1 MLAYGSCFF
10 DFAVGMISI
19 SVGCKVS
26 NLELLLK
33 CCGLNCMQILVCS
46 HLHPSKKKKKKIF
59 KYQWHVPHHTSF
71 FLFLMTGVFQLMFMR
86 FLDAEAE
93 LLAVRPKRI
102 RRTVGRAEHIHGS
115 GCTRNFASGFSGA
128 VLSPWILQHCVFKYQ
143 HQTDFT
149 DFFFSPMLLSKG
161 IRAKV
166 LALACCNSIRKSA
179 LA

>member
-1 MLAYGSCFF
+1 M
-10 DFAVGMISI
+10 AV
-19 SVGCKVS
+19 VFVT
-26 NLELLLK
+26 LLLGWFLFQWGVK
-33 CCGLNCMQILVCS
+33 WAIWSCCSSVVVWIACKYLFVHIFI
-46 HLHPSKKKKKKIF
+46 PPKKKKKRFLNTNDMFPIIP
-59 KYQWHVPHHTSF
+59 VF

-102 RRTVGRAEHIHGS
+102 RRTVGRAEHSHGS
-115 GCTRNFASGFSGA
+115 GCTRNFASCFSGA
-128 VLSPWILQHCVFKYQ
+128 ELSPWILQHCVFKYQ

-149 DFFFSPMLLSKG
+149 DFFSPMLLSKG

>member
-1 MLAYGSCFF
+1 MLAYGSCFC

-46 HLHPSKKKKKKIF
+46 HLHPSKKKKKRFLNTNDMFPIIP
-59 KYQWHVPHHTSF
+59 VF

-115 GCTRNFASGFSGA
+115 GCTRNFASCFSGA
-128 VLSPWILQHCVFKYQ
+128 ELSPWILQHCVFKYQ

-149 DFFFSPMLLSKG
+149 DFFSPMLLSKG

>member
-1 MLAYGSCFF
+1 M
-10 DFAVGMISI
+10 AV
-19 SVGCKVS
+19 VFVT
-26 NLELLLK
+26 LLLGWFLFQWGVK
-33 CCGLNCMQILVCS
+33 WAIWSCCSSVVVWIACKYLFVHIFI
-46 HLHPSKKKKKKIF
+46 PPKKKKKKIF

-149 DFFFSPMLLSKG
+149 DFFSPMLLSKG

>member
-1 MLAYGSCFF
+1 M
-10 DFAVGMISI
+10 AV
-19 SVGCKVS
+19 VFVT
-26 NLELLLK
+26 LLLGWFLFQWGVK
-33 CCGLNCMQILVCS
+33 WAIWSCCSSVVVWIACKYLFVHIFI
-46 HLHPSKKKKKKIF
+46 PPKKKKKRFLNTNDMFPIIP
-59 KYQWHVPHHTSF
+59 VF

-115 GCTRNFASGFSGA
+115 GCTRNFASCFSGA
-128 VLSPWILQHCVFKYQ
+128 ELSPWILQHCVFKYQ

>member
-1 MLAYGSCFF
+1 M
-10 DFAVGMISI
+10 AV
-19 SVGCKVS
+19 VFVT
-26 NLELLLK
+26 LLLGWFLFQWGVK
-33 CCGLNCMQILVCS
+33 WAIWSCCSSVVVWIACKYLFVHIFI
-46 HLHPSKKKKKKIF
+46 PPKKKKKRFLNTNDMFPIIP
-59 KYQWHVPHHTSF
+59 VF
-71 FLFLMTGVFQLMFMR
+71 FLFLMTGVFQLMLMR

-115 GCTRNFASGFSGA
+115 GCTRNFASCFSGA
-128 VLSPWILQHCVFKYQ
+128 ELSPWILQHCVFKYQ

-149 DFFFSPMLLSKG
+149 DFFSPTLLSKG